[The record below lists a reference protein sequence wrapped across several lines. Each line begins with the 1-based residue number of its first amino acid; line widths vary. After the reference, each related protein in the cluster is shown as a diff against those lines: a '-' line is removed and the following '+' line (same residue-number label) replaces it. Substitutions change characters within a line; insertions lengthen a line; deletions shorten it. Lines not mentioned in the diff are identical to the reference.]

1 MKINPESNINRLAE
15 SGGMTKPVTSSKVSS
30 LARRHIPIIGSSDSL
45 KTRAD
50 NQLPLKT
57 TEKAHN
63 TAKNLHLFTQRI

>member
-1 MKINPESNINRLAE
+1 MKISPESSTNRLQE
-15 SGGMTKPVTSSKVSS
+15 SQGTTTPVTVSRVTS
-30 LARRHIPIIGSSDSL
+30 LARRHIPIIGNSDSL

-63 TAKNLHLFTQRI
+63 TARNLRLFTQRI